1 MPKFPKR
8 YPADIFN
15 RPERKVSSLAFF
27 DRIFRKVQAQFSFK
41 NLKQADKQLADK
53 IIKKSDSLQALSE
66 AALMALRQDWQTQVR
81 QKGLDEILL
90 IDGFALVREVAFRQL
105 GMRHFPTQIM
115 AGSAILTGKI
125 VEMATGEGKTL
136 MATLPAAVVALM
148 GVPVH
153 VITVNDYLAQ
163 RDAQEMMPI
172 YVGLGLKVG
181 IITATSTPEER
192 KLAYQ
197 SDIVYTTHA
206 QVVFDYLK
214 DHVVLEQ
221 NTHPL
226 SLHAHNLT
234 QSNLAS
240 KLMQRGLHFAIVD
253 EADSVLVDEARTPL
267 ILSEKTEINAEEV
280 QVYQDAFTFAQSLDE
295 SDYRLI
301 DELRQIELLANAL
314 NKLQDFAMQ
323 KKGVWLGRIR
333 RETLIQQALVA
344 INYYHRD
351 IDYLVSDEGKVIIID
366 PSTGRVMPDRSW
378 SHGLN
383 QLIEIKEGL
392 EVSAPT
398 KALAKISYQRFFRRY
413 LYFGGMSGT
422 LKEIAKEIAWVYDT
436 QLLKIPTN
444 KPSLRKFLGCRVFA
458 SADDK
463 WQAVFESC
471 ERTILLKGAVL
482 VGTSSLKESESL
494 SEKFLEKGIPHQ
506 LLNAKQD
513 EAEAKIVGLAGRPGQ
528 ITIATNMAGRGTDI
542 KLDAQVKAAGG
553 LHVIV
558 TDLQE
563 AGRIDRQ
570 LIGRCARQGDP
581 GSYEYML
588 SLTDAMLI
596 RSLSKQQKLYFKIL
610 QQLPFFEK
618 LGFMYLKKL
627 QKQLE
632 AKHAKVRMNLVE
644 SDEKQ
649 RDAMLFV
656 GKNL

>member
-8 YPADIFN
+8 YPADVFN

-27 DRIFRKVQAQFSFK
+27 DRIFRKVQSQFAFK
-41 NLKQADKQLADK
+41 KLKHADKQLADQ
-53 IIKKSDSLQALSE
+53 IIKRSDSLQELTE
-66 AALMALRQDWQTQVR
+66 GALMDLRQDWQTQVS
-81 QKGLDEILL
+81 QNGLDEYLL
-90 IDGFALVREVAFRQL
+90 IDGFALVREVAFRRL

-148 GVPVH
+148 GIPVH

-172 YVGLGLKVG
+172 YEGLGLRVG
-181 IITATSTPEER
+181 IITAESPPEER
-192 KLAYQ
+192 KSAYQ
-197 SDIVYTTHA
+197 ADIVYTTHA

-226 SLHAHNLT
+226 CLHAHNLT
-234 QSNLAS
+234 QANLAS

-267 ILSEKTEINAEEV
+267 ILSEKTELNAEEV
-280 QVYQDAFTFAQSLDE
+280 QAYHDAFYFAQSLGE

-301 DELRQIELLANAL
+301 DELRQIELLDNAL
-314 NKLQDFAMQ
+314 DKLQDFATQ
-323 KKGVWLGRIR
+323 KKGIWLGRIR
-333 RETLIQQALVA
+333 RESLIQQALVA
-344 INYYHRD
+344 IHYYHCD
-351 IDYLVSDEGKVIIID
+351 VDYLVSNEGKVIIID
-366 PSTGRVMPDRSW
+366 PSTGRVMPDRTW
-378 SHGLN
+378 SHGLS

-413 LYFGGMSGT
+413 LHFGGMSGT

-444 KPSLRKFLGCRVFA
+444 KPSLRKFFGCKVFVT
-458 SADDK
+458 ADDK

-471 ERTILLKGAVL
+471 ERIMLSNGAVL

-494 SEKFLEKGIPHQ
+494 SKKFSENGIPHQ

-610 QQLPFFEK
+610 QQLPFFKK
-618 LGFMYLKKL
+618 LGFTYLKKL